1 MNPFQQVKDAV
12 IIEMMKEIAKKNRKQ
27 PVKMIEELVYE
38 AYQKLKQYILMS
50 SFKTFKR
57 FLSDRPVV
65 NNPADDKKYGMN
77 DKDKRQQRSKTLY
90 GSKTPP
96 N

>member
-38 AYQKLKQYILMS
+38 AYQKLK
-50 SFKTFKR
+50 
-57 FLSDRPVV
+57 
-65 NNPADDKKYGMN
+65 
-77 DKDKRQQRSKTLY
+77 
-90 GSKTPP
+90 
-96 N
+96 

>member
-50 SFKTFKR
+50 SFKTF
-57 FLSDRPVV
+57 LSSRPVV
-65 NNPADDKKYGMN
+65 NNPIDDKKYGMN